1 MFLYVLVPIL
11 LIFILVFLLK
21 SKEGFGFDSNLTD
34 ILPITIS
41 EDNSTISVPNF
52 IQGYS
57 GTDLNFG
64 GGLELNDI
72 NTFEFGK
79 GITKES
85 DAGKIGY
92 QFLSKDS
99 LDIVGAGEVKG
110 ERKVHIYD
118 ALSVENSMNVTNGLT
133 LGSSMNSNTLNTNE
147 LTVNGTSSVG
157 QSVEVGQNVTVGG
170 NVQVNGTL
178 LIGNEWEINQQGDNL
193 LITNS
198 TTETSVSVMSN
209 GDVYLPY
216 LNNTIGQSINQL
228 YVPPPSCNSCCD
240 DGGGGSDCTIS

>member
-64 GGLELNDI
+64 GGLELNDM

-79 GITKES
+79 GITKEEN
-85 DAGKIGY
+85 AGKIGY
-92 QFLSKDS
+92 QTWSGDS
-99 LDIVGAGEVKG
+99 LDIVGAGEVAG
-110 ERKVHIYD
+110 QRKVHIYD
-118 ALSVENSMNVTNGLT
+118 ALSVDNYMNVANGLT

-157 QSVEVGQNVTVGG
+157 QSMEVGQNVTVGG
-170 NVQVNGTL
+170 NVKVNGTL

-209 GDVYLPY
+209 GDIYLPS
-216 LNNTIGQSINQL
+216 LTNTIGQSITQL
-228 YVPPPSCNSCCD
+228 YVPPPSCNSCC
-240 DGGGGSDCTIS
+240 GGGGDGCSIS

>member
-21 SKEGFGFDSNLTD
+21 SKEGFDSNLTD

-64 GGLELNDI
+64 GALQLNNA

-79 GITKES
+79 GITKEEN
-85 DAGKIGY
+85 AGKIGY
-92 QFLSKDS
+92 QFLSEDS
-99 LDIVGAGEVKG
+99 LDIVGAGEVAG
-110 ERKVHIYD
+110 QRKVHIYD
-118 ALSVENSMNVTNGLT
+118 ALTVGNYMNVANGLT

-178 LIGNEWEINQQGDNL
+178 LIGNEWQINQQGDNL

-198 TTETSVSVMSN
+198 NTNTAVSVTSN
-209 GDVYLPY
+209 GDVYLPS
-216 LNNTIGQSINQL
+216 LGETIAQSINQL
-228 YVPPPSCNSCCD
+228 YVPPPSCNSCC
-240 DGGGGSDCTIS
+240 GGGGGGGGCSIS